1 MINTEL
7 QMTKIISLAINYPFL
22 NQSDDLTNKKMKA
35 NKNETN
41 ENFKRLNALLVH
53 NQTWDNILQDTVGC
67 GLFAENS
74 KRAESSHHH
83 KVIQETFD
91 ILGD

>member
-35 NKNETN
+35 NKNET
-41 ENFKRLNALLVH
+41 
-53 NQTWDNILQDTVGC
+53 T
-67 GLFAENS
+67 
-74 KRAESSHHH
+74 
-83 KVIQETFD
+83 ETF
-91 ILGD
+91 